1 MTVVKMFQVLIPIE
15 LLGVTLSRGRMRM
28 RHWDIDILNRNILVF
43 KNIIGVWLNW
53 LLNRIE
59 LRQLRGLWLL

>member
-43 KNIIGVWLNW
+43 KNFIGVWLDW

>member
-43 KNIIGVWLNW
+43 KNIIGVWLDW